1 MGTMDLH
8 QFKTGLLGPESGIAK
23 GMDNVLDLLNG
34 EDMGH
39 SLDTI
44 LIPQLGPRNCR
55 RSTDGLGT
63 QELLAS
69 AVFDLDSGHRTLFP
83 DIFCQPGQTGDMFVA
98 GNTQMAVRRL
108 GTDVIHIGV
117 FYNDHAGAA
126 CGLLPVIPHQTF
138 ADGTVHIA
146 HAGRLR
152 CLHDT
157 VLEGHTA
164 DFSRCEQMGK
174 ELGHKGIPPY

>member
-39 SLDTI
+39 SLDTV

-69 AVFDLDSGHRTLFP
+69 AVFDLDNGHRTLFP
-83 DIFCQPGQTGDMFVA
+83 DISASPGQTGDS
-98 GNTQMAVRRL
+98 VRYWKYPDGSAPTWHRCRPHRR
-108 GTDVIHIGV
+108 I
-117 FYNDHAGAA
+117 YNDHAEPPAD
-126 CGLLPVIPHQTF
+126 LLPVIPYQTF
-138 ADGTVHIA
+138 D
-146 HAGRLR
+146 
-152 CLHDT
+152 
-157 VLEGHTA
+157 
-164 DFSRCEQMGK
+164 
-174 ELGHKGIPPY
+174 